1 VIVFYVIGGLTAAWA
16 VLVAV
21 LGIRH
26 ERFPATPGATRIV
39 MAISVVLV
47 AASIGAAV
55 VTGILEEA
63 EHTEES
69 EAL

>member
-1 VIVFYVIGGLTAAWA
+1 MIVFYVIGGLTAAWA

-26 ERFPATPGATRIV
+26 ERFPATRGATRIV
-39 MAISVVLV
+39 MAISLVLV

-55 VTGILEEA
+55 VTGILESA